1 MTWVKQSYKSF
12 KFWENII
19 NENKTIRGHMFMD
32 NPPKDKSL
40 YIHTLIFS
48 KKNGIDNIYAYF
60 PDEKALLGYIQ
71 YSFLQEAFYKWIYG
85 RDSILNTIPFF
96 SVEKIIK
103 DGLKSKKI
111 TNDIAKEMNKHNN
124 KVSKMWDL
132 PKERIV
138 PELIKFA
145 REFNKTWFGNNSE
158 FLYLKVFKTPTEL
171 CDFVINSTLI
181 TASEENFEAKIGVKI
196 DQWKTICKEAQS
208 DEAYGNK
215 FKEIMKRNLSEII

>member
-1 MTWVKQSYKSF
+1 MKQSYKSF

-19 NENKTIRGHMFMD
+19 NENKIIRGHMFMD
-32 NPPKDKSL
+32 NLPKERTL

-60 PDEKALLGYIQ
+60 PDERVLLGYIQ
-71 YSFLQEAFYKWIYG
+71 YSFLQESFYKWIYG
-85 RDSILNTIPFF
+85 KDSVLNNIPFN

-103 DGLKSKKI
+103 DGLKSRKI
-111 TNDIAKEMNKHNN
+111 TNDVAKEMNKHN
-124 KVSKMWDL
+124 KRVSKMWDL

-138 PELIKFA
+138 PELTKFA
-145 REFNKTWFGNNSE
+145 REFNKTWFGSSSE

-181 TASEENFEAKIGVKI
+181 ITSEENFETKIGVEIEEWKKI
-196 DQWKTICKEAQS
+196 CEEAQS
-208 DEAYGNK
+208 NDVYGNK
-215 FKEIMKRNLSEII
+215 FREIMKHNLSEII